1 MGPRQG
7 ATNPTISNCLENK
20 ALTLVGFMFD
30 LDALRNAATR
40 QTGGRLMRKTARPST
55 KDKCLG
61 PLVPIKPPQNHGLT
75 HPAAQG
81 PPHCSARPQPPP
93 VLLKP
98 NDDL

>member
-61 PLVPIKPPQNHGLT
+61 PLVPIKPPQNHGPDPPRGSG
-75 HPAAQG
+75 PA
-81 PPHCSARPQPPP
+81 PLLSTPSAAACPFET
-93 VLLKP
+93 
-98 NDDL
+98 